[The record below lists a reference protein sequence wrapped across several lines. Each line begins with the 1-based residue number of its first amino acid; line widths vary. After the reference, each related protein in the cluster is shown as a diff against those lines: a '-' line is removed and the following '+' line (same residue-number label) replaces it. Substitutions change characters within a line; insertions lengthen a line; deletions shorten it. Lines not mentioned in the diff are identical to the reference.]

1 MSSPSAAAVPAA
13 LWRWLTAL
21 AEAVPAR
28 SALTFLELRV
38 GAMISGR
45 GFVTEAI
52 LAIAARRGWQ
62 AYYWWLEKGRWSWV
76 AVARRLCSLLATD
89 FPSGPWHLV
98 IDDTLVPRASK
109 KAPAAGT
116 HFDHS
121 RKPNRPTYIWGQ
133 GWVTLAAIV
142 RGRSVASSWAVP
154 LLSRLV
160 RKGGNHGKLTTARVL
175 LRTVRGLFG
184 NARLFLDSWYMRA
197 SVIQYALA
205 EGLTVIGQARK
216 DLALYRPP
224 PRSTRKRGRPAKRGA
239 KMTTDAV
246 AALVETRSF
255 MFLYGPRPRPSATA
269 PPSYWPPS
277 WTIGRSTLSGSPSRR
292 TVPPRPPGSSSP
304 PIPPCRP
311 APSSRPTPCAGRSS
325 RCSTRSSMA
334 SASKTSGSSP
344 AKPCTAGSTF

>member
-160 RKGGNHGKLTTARVL
+160 RKGGKSLNPAPVYPIKQGRQLGGGQRHGAV
-175 LRTVRGLFG
+175 G
-184 NARLFLDSWYMRA
+184 
-197 SVIQYALA
+197 
-205 EGLTVIGQARK
+205 
-216 DLALYRPP
+216 YR
-224 PRSTRKRGRPAKRGA
+224 RPN
-239 KMTTDAV
+239 
-246 AALVETRSF
+246 E
-255 MFLYGPRPRPSATA
+255 
-269 PPSYWPPS
+269 
-277 WTIGRSTLSGSPSRR
+277 SPSLQSLLVQHQAGA
-292 TVPPRPPGSSSP
+292 VPHQNPHSVGPARAASPGVV
-304 PIPPCRP
+304 
-311 APSSRPTPCAGRSS
+311 
-325 RCSTRSSMA
+325 
-334 SASKTSGSSP
+334 
-344 AKPCTAGSTF
+344 